1 MALTAEQVPI
11 LMATGAAALGLA
23 ALLWALRV
31 SDGARGAARK
41 YRDRSQDLETS
52 LAEHRSVLG
61 AHPGVI
67 LVWQGDAIEA
77 ETAEIAAPELYGSP
91 VALAGLLSFTDDAIS
106 PDPAVR
112 IVEGLADLEARD
124 GAGQDTTLRIRLRE
138 LREAG
143 QPFSVT
149 ILGPGGRFLE
159 ADGRTA
165 GARAVVWISDSTI
178 KGIEESSARG
188 KLEEA
193 RQIIARDP
201 TAFLDMLGKSPFPA
215 WRVSGMGKL
224 QWANL
229 AYIAAVDGG
238 NLDRALERQLMLDQA
253 SAEQTRKTIS
263 EGRDFDDTRHMVI
276 NGERR
281 AMRVLTFPLSGGA
294 GAMAFDVTAQENARE
309 ELNRHVRAHD
319 ETLNHVAD
327 AVAIFGADRALTF
340 YNKAFRDIWDLE
352 ETFLLDRPKHSQL
365 LDRLREHRKLPARTD
380 FASWRAEELSY
391 YLDIDGVKED
401 TWSLPDGRTLSVT
414 RQRHP
419 MGGLLILFKDITGE
433 LDLQTRFNAMIKTQ
447 ASTLDSL
454 HEAVAVFGGDG
465 RLKLHNRAFETLW
478 ALNPDALKRNP
489 DYSAIVEACVP
500 LFHDND
506 TWDGIKGHITDP
518 SAKARQSTT
527 GEMHRSDGSILTY
540 LTHPLPDGNTLT
552 AFADVTA
559 TRRVESALR
568 ERAEAFEAA
577 DRLKTE
583 FVRNVSYQLRS
594 PLTVIFG
601 YAELLET
608 QRNGALT
615 ERQVDYVASILSASD
630 HLSKLIENI
639 LDLAMIEAGRM
650 DLELAE
656 IDLKEAIDRSV
667 EMVVSKAEDT
677 EIAVRTNITGKLG
690 TMRADERRIRQ
701 ILFNLISNSLRFT
714 EPGGE
719 IIVSASRVG
728 DMVTLSVADNGRGLD
743 ADKRATSFD
752 SFVSGDQRGAGL
764 GLALV
769 KHFVDLHGGT
779 VGMKAVD
786 GGGLE
791 VTCWLPA
798 NAVVGQGA
806 PGGSMIP
813 APAADGSLGQI
824 SASASA

>member
-1 MALTAEQVPI
+1 MAITADQVPLI
-11 LMATGAAALGLA
+11 MSAGATALGLA

-41 YRDRSQDLETS
+41 YKDRSSDLETL
-52 LAEHRSVLG
+52 LAEHRSILG

-67 LVWQGDAIEA
+67 LVWQGDALEPDS
-77 ETAEIAAPELYGSP
+77 EEMTPPELYGSP

-112 IVEGLADLEARD
+112 IIEGLADLEARD
-124 GAGQDTTLRIRLRE
+124 SSGQDTTLRIRLRE
-138 LREAG
+138 LRDTG
-143 QPFSVT
+143 QPFSLT
-149 ILGPGGRFLE
+149 IIGPSGRFLE

-165 GARAVVWISDSTI
+165 GARAVVWVTDTTI
-178 KGIEESSARG
+178 KGLEESSARG

-193 RQIIARDP
+193 RQVIARDP
-201 TAFLDMLGKSPFPA
+201 TAFLDMLGKAPFPA

-224 QWANL
+224 QWVNP
-229 AYIAAVDGG
+229 AYIEAVDGV
-238 NLDRALERQLMLDQA
+238 NLDRVLDRQLMLDQA
-253 SAEQTRKTIS
+253 SADQARKTIS
-263 EGRDFDDTRHMVI
+263 EGVDIDETRHMVV

-294 GAMAFDVTAQENARE
+294 GAMAFDVTAQEDARE

-327 AVAIFGADRALTF
+327 AVAIFGADRKLTF
-340 YNKAFRDIWDLE
+340 YNKAFRDMWDLDE
-352 ETFLLDRPKHSQL
+352 SFLLDRPNHGQL
-365 LDRLREHRKLPARTD
+365 LDRLRERRKLPARTNY
-380 FASWRAEELSY
+380 AEWRAEELSY

-401 TWSLPDGRTLSVT
+401 TWSLPDDRTLSVT

-419 MGGLLILFKDITGE
+419 MGGLLLLFKDITGE
-433 LDLQTRFNAMIKTQ
+433 LNLQTKFNAIVKTQ
-447 ASTLDSL
+447 ASTLDNL
-454 HEAVAVFGGDG
+454 HEAVVVFGGDG
-465 RLKLHNRAFETLW
+465 RLKLFNKAFERLW
-478 ALNPDALKRNP
+478 SLDHDKLKDHP
-489 DYSAIVEACVP
+489 DYSDVIEDCVP
-500 LFHDND
+500 LFHDLD
-506 TWDGIKGHITDP
+506 VWDAIKGHITDP
-518 SAKARQSTT
+518 SARARQSTT
-527 GEMHRSDGSILTY
+527 GEMRRSDGSILTY
-540 LTHPLPDGNTLT
+540 LTHPLPDGNTLI

-568 ERAEAFEAA
+568 DRAEAFEAA

-608 QRNGALT
+608 KRNGDLT
-615 ERQVDYVASILSASD
+615 ERQTDYVSAILSASD

-650 DLELAE
+650 DLDVKDVDLSHVIEE
-656 IDLKEAIDRSV
+656 SID
-667 EMVVSKAEDT
+667 MVVSKAEDT
-677 EIAVRTNITGKLG
+677 QIAVRADIKGELG
-690 TMRADERRIRQ
+690 MIRADERRIRQ
-701 ILFNLISNSLRFT
+701 VLFNLISNSLRFT
-714 EPGGE
+714 ESGGE
-719 IIVSASRVG
+719 IVVSSQRVG
-728 DMVTLSVADNGRGLD
+728 DMVTLSVRDNGRGLA

-769 KHFVDLHGGT
+769 KHFIDLHGGT
-779 VGMKAVD
+779 VGMKPVE

-791 VTCWLPA
+791 VTCWLPVKVTKTVQ
-798 NAVVGQGA
+798 NQELLLTD
-806 PGGSMIP
+806 SMP
-813 APAADGSLGQI
+813 A
-824 SASASA
+824 

>member
-1 MALTAEQVPI
+1 MAITADQVPI
-11 LMATGAAALGLA
+11 IMSAGATALGLA

-41 YRDRSQDLETS
+41 YKDRSSDLETL
-52 LAEHRSVLG
+52 LAEHRSILG

-67 LVWQGDAIEA
+67 LVWQGEA
-77 ETAEIAAPELYGSP
+77 LEPDSEEMTPPELYGSP

-112 IVEGLADLEARD
+112 IIEGLADLEARD
-124 GAGQDTTLRIRLRE
+124 SSGQDTTLRIRMRE
-138 LREAG
+138 LRDTG
-143 QPFSVT
+143 QAFSLT
-149 ILGPGGRFLE
+149 IIGPSGRFLE

-165 GARAVVWISDSTI
+165 GARAVVWVTDTTI
-178 KGIEESSARG
+178 KGLEESSARG

-193 RQIIARDP
+193 RQVIARDP
-201 TAFLDMLGKSPFPA
+201 TAFLDMLGKAPFPA

-224 QWANL
+224 QWVNPS
-229 AYIAAVDGG
+229 YIEAVDGV
-238 NLDRALERQLMLDQA
+238 NLDRVLDRQIMLDQA
-253 SAEQTRKTIS
+253 SADQSRKTIS
-263 EGRDFDDTRHMVI
+263 EGADIDETRHMVV

-327 AVAIFGADRALTF
+327 AVAIFGADRKLTF
-340 YNKAFRDIWDLE
+340 YNQAFRDMWDLDE
-352 ETFLLDRPKHSQL
+352 SFLLDRPNHGQL
-365 LDRLREHRKLPARTD
+365 LDRLRERRKLPARTNY
-380 FASWRAEELSY
+380 AEWRAEELSY

-401 TWSLPDGRTLSVT
+401 TWSLPDDRTLSVT
-414 RQRHP
+414 RQRHR
-419 MGGLLILFKDITGE
+419 MGGLLLLFKDITGE
-433 LDLQTRFNAMIKTQ
+433 LNLQTKFNAIVKTQ
-447 ASTLDSL
+447 ASTLDNL
-454 HEAVAVFGGDG
+454 HEAVVVFGGDG
-465 RLKLHNRAFETLW
+465 RLKLFNKAFERLW
-478 ALNPDALKRNP
+478 SLDHDELKDHP
-489 DYSAIVEACVP
+489 DYSDVIEDCVP
-500 LFHDND
+500 LFHDLD
-506 TWDGIKGHITDP
+506 VWDAIKGHITDP
-518 SAKARQSTT
+518 SARARQSTT
-527 GEMHRSDGSILTY
+527 GEMRRSDGSILTY
-540 LTHPLPDGNTLT
+540 LTHPLPDGNTLI

-568 ERAEAFEAA
+568 DRAEAFEAA

-608 QRNGALT
+608 KRNGDLT
-615 ERQVDYVASILSASD
+615 ERQTDYVSAILSASD

-650 DLELAE
+650 DL
-656 IDLKEAIDRSV
+656 DLKDVDLSHVIEESID
-667 EMVVSKAEDT
+667 MVVSKAEDT
-677 EIAVRTNITGKLG
+677 QIAVRADIKGKLG
-690 TMRADERRIRQ
+690 VIRADERRIRQ
-701 ILFNLISNSLRFT
+701 VLFNLISNSLRFT
-714 EPGGE
+714 ESGGE
-719 IIVSASRVG
+719 IVVSSQRVG
-728 DMVTLSVADNGRGLD
+728 DMVTLSVRDNGRGLA

-769 KHFVDLHGGT
+769 KHFIDLHGGT
-779 VGMKAVD
+779 VGMKPVD

-791 VTCWLPA
+791 VTCWLPVKVTK
-798 NAVVGQGA
+798 VVQNQEMLLTE
-806 PGGSMIP
+806 SLP
-813 APAADGSLGQI
+813 A
-824 SASASA
+824 

>member
-1 MALTAEQVPI
+1 MAITADQVPI
-11 LMATGAAALGLA
+11 IMSAGATALGLA

-41 YRDRSQDLETS
+41 YKDRSSDLETL
-52 LAEHRSVLG
+52 LAEHRSILG

-67 LVWQGDAIEA
+67 LVWQGEA
-77 ETAEIAAPELYGSP
+77 LEPDSEEMTPPELYGSP

-112 IVEGLADLEARD
+112 IIEGLADLEARD
-124 GAGQDTTLRIRLRE
+124 SSGQDTTLRIRMRE
-138 LREAG
+138 LRDTG
-143 QPFSVT
+143 QAFSLT
-149 ILGPGGRFLE
+149 IIGPSGRFLE

-165 GARAVVWISDSTI
+165 GARAVVWVTDTTI
-178 KGIEESSARG
+178 KGLEESSARG

-193 RQIIARDP
+193 RQVIARDP
-201 TAFLDMLGKSPFPA
+201 TAFLDMLGKAPFPA

-224 QWANL
+224 QWVNPS
-229 AYIAAVDGG
+229 YIEAVDGV
-238 NLDRALERQLMLDQA
+238 NLDRVLDRQIMLDQA
-253 SAEQTRKTIS
+253 SADQARKTIS
-263 EGRDFDDTRHMVI
+263 EGADIDETRHMVV

-327 AVAIFGADRALTF
+327 AVAIFGADRKLTF
-340 YNKAFRDIWDLE
+340 YNKAFRDMWDLDE
-352 ETFLLDRPKHSQL
+352 SFLLDRPNHGQL
-365 LDRLREHRKLPARTD
+365 LDRLRERRKLPARTNY
-380 FASWRAEELSY
+380 AEWRAEELSY

-401 TWSLPDGRTLSVT
+401 TWSLPDDRTLSVT

-419 MGGLLILFKDITGE
+419 MGGLLLLFKDITGE
-433 LDLQTRFNAMIKTQ
+433 LNLQTKFNAIVKTQ
-447 ASTLDSL
+447 ASTLDNL
-454 HEAVAVFGGDG
+454 HEAVVVFGGDG
-465 RLKLHNRAFETLW
+465 RLKLFNKAFERLW
-478 ALNPDALKRNP
+478 SLDHDELKDHP
-489 DYSAIVEACVP
+489 DYSDVIEDCVP
-500 LFHDND
+500 LFHDLD
-506 TWDGIKGHITDP
+506 VWDAIKGHITDP
-518 SAKARQSTT
+518 SARARQSTT
-527 GEMHRSDGSILTY
+527 GEMRRSDGSILTY
-540 LTHPLPDGNTLT
+540 LTHPLPDGNTLI

-568 ERAEAFEAA
+568 DRAEAFEAA

-608 QRNGALT
+608 KRNGDLT
-615 ERQVDYVASILSASD
+615 ERQTDYVSAILSASD

-650 DLELAE
+650 DL
-656 IDLKEAIDRSV
+656 DLKDVDLSHVIEESID
-667 EMVVSKAEDT
+667 MVVSKAEDT
-677 EIAVRTNITGKLG
+677 QIAVRADIKGKLG
-690 TMRADERRIRQ
+690 VIRADERRIRQ
-701 ILFNLISNSLRFT
+701 VLFNLISNSLRFT
-714 EPGGE
+714 ESGGE
-719 IIVSASRVG
+719 IVVSSQRVG
-728 DMVTLSVADNGRGLD
+728 DMVTLSVRDNGRGLA

-769 KHFVDLHGGT
+769 KHFIDLHGGT
-779 VGMKAVD
+779 VGMKPVD

-791 VTCWLPA
+791 VTCWLPVKVTK
-798 NAVVGQGA
+798 VVQNQEMLLTE
-806 PGGSMIP
+806 SLP
-813 APAADGSLGQI
+813 A
-824 SASASA
+824 